1 MLGEAKPTKNCW
13 EIGFANQHVNFL
25 DGLILIKLYKKL
37 VGRKLFLTAQFFRCV
52 TKAQNSICKE
62 AGIKENSIDKTYRIN
77 DNIKYIA
84 NINSDINRPQKVYN
98 IHLSDKVI
106 L

>member
-37 VGRKLFLTAQFFRCV
+37 VGRKLCFLTAQFLDV
-52 TKAQNSICKE
+52 VLKL
-62 AGIKENSIDKTYRIN
+62 KTLYVR
-77 DNIKYIA
+77 K
-84 NINSDINRPQKVYN
+84 
-98 IHLSDKVI
+98 LE
-106 L
+106 